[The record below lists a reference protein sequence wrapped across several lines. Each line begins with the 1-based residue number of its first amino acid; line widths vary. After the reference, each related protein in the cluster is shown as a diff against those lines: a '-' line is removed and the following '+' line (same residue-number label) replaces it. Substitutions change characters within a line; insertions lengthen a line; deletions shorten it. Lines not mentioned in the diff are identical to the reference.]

1 MYKYGLG
8 FSSFNFFLQKDRTV
22 YMLSEKNETE
32 FKKLKNTHNMENGQK
47 IWTFYQRQYTDVK

>member
-32 FKKLKNTHNMENGQK
+32 FKKLKNTHNMENGSTK
-47 IWTFYQRQYTDVK
+47 EY